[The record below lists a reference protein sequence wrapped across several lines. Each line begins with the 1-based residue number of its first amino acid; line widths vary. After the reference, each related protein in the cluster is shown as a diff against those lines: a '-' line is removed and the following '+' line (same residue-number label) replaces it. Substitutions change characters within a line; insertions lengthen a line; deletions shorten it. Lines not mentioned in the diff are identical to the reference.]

1 MWLYVAEGAVRA
13 GSDHGLSATLALIE
27 VAIALVLFTTCCIHI
42 RARCAP
48 APPWPSRRRRSHEDA
63 RRARGERCRGA
74 RHGGGAMSVLDD
86 LRAAV
91 GAAQVLVGDDGAPY
105 EVDWRRRF
113 HGRALAVVRPG
124 STAEVAAVVKACRAH
139 GTSIVAQGGNTG
151 LVGGSVPDASGRQVV
166 LSTARLNR
174 IRSVD
179 ATNLAMVAEAGCVLQ
194 RVQEAAA
201 EHELLFAAQPRRRGQ
216 LHDRRQPRDQ
226 RRRHAGRPLR
236 QRARAVPRPRGRH
249 RRGTHLGRPVGPAQG
264 QHRLRPA
271 RPPDRQRRHARHH
284 HRGDAEAASAAARQW
299 RPRWRRC
306 GRSPRRRRCS
316 RSRTS
321 ASGPA

>member
-1 MWLYVAEGAVRA
+1 
-13 GSDHGLSATLALIE
+13 
-27 VAIALVLFTTCCIHI
+27 
-42 RARCAP
+42 
-48 APPWPSRRRRSHEDA
+48 
-63 RRARGERCRGA
+63 
-74 RHGGGAMSVLDD
+74 MSVLDD

-179 ATNLAMVAEAGCVLQ
+179 ATNLALVAEAGCVLQ

-201 EHELLFAAQPRRRGQ
+201 EHEPPVRAEPRRRGQ

-264 QHRLRPA
+264 QHRLRPS

-284 HRGDAEAASAAARQW
+284 HRGDAEAASAARGGGDRDGVAADAR
-299 RPRWRRC
+299 RGDVAARARAR
-306 GRSPRRRRCS
+306 
-316 RSRTS
+316 S